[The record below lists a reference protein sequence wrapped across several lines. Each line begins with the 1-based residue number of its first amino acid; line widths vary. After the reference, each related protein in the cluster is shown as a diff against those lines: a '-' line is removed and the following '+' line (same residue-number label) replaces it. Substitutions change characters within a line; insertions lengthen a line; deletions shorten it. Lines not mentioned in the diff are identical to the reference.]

1 MAFWG
6 KNGAAE
12 KRPADHSLSILGEG
26 AQMEGTLQVPG
37 NLRIEGAFQGQLTVG
52 HRLVI
57 AESGQVKGVLQAQ
70 ELLIAGM
77 FEGEIRDC
85 EHVEITSTARV
96 HGTIRSQKLEVQ
108 SGAILHLTCQIGE
121 IGHLPPVETP
131 NGLPPQAEASTK
143 SPAPSATALK
153 HNKHK

>member
-1 MAFWG
+1 MALWG

-26 AQMEGTLQVPG
+26 AQMQGTLQVPG

-57 AESGQVKGVLQAQ
+57 AESAQVKGVLQAQ
-70 ELLIAGM
+70 ELLIAGT

-85 EHVEITSTARV
+85 EHVEITGTARV
-96 HGTIRSQKLEVQ
+96 RGTIRSQKLEVQ
-108 SGAILHLTCQIGE
+108 KGAILHLTCQIGE
-121 IGHLPPVETP
+121 LGHPPPAGTP

-143 SPAPSATALK
+143 SPAPSAPVP
-153 HNKHK
+153 KHKHK